1 MNCEN
6 ERMTVSSLIANLT
19 WSCAQPLQSFIICKC
34 LVSCLKLF
42 FSLASC
48 GRGGQ
53 QEEGWR
59 QVGVLHALCQL
70 LVNAQSILCASNL
83 YPLHVY
89 S

>member
-19 WSCAQPLQSFIICKC
+19 WSCAQPLQSSIICKC

-42 FSLASC
+42 FSLSSC

-53 QEEGWR
+53 QEQGWR